1 MILDKKF
8 AGTMIRRLMPYIRIR

>member
-8 AGTMIRRLMPYIRIR
+8 AGTTIRRRMPYIRIR